1 MSSAAG
7 NGKCYVT
14 LLRTEKSWAVFQPIA
29 ILKSILIDFFRALKA
44 KKKPKQMHAVYRFT
58 DAYDSSWF
66 ITYIICV
73 YNARRSMRISVTNTT
88 DRSLDR

>member
-7 NGKCYVT
+7 NGKCYAT

-44 KKKPKQMHAVYRFT
+44 KKAKA
-58 DAYDSSWF
+58 
-66 ITYIICV
+66 
-73 YNARRSMRISVTNTT
+73 NAC
-88 DRSLDR
+88 SL